1 MMKNPLNQMIGSQ
14 MPNRPFHANAPVLK
28 KNRSWS
34 GMIAIAIP
42 VYYLARPSP
51 PTPPYN
57 WFPYAALGVIVVSV
71 IYAVWLTR
79 RDPNLG
85 DRVGSIVADE

>member
-1 MMKNPLNQMIGSQ
+1 
-14 MPNRPFHANAPVLK
+14 
-28 KNRSWS
+28 
-34 GMIAIAIP
+34 

-57 WFPYAALGVIVVSV
+57 WFPWVAAGIIVVSV

-79 RDPNLG
+79 RDPRLG